1 MRAAVSP
8 SASCTQPTGERR
20 GLMSRS
26 GGRTLRALLMLLG
39 LGLGTYL
46 VYRLGPGRLLSL
58 LLRIGWH
65 LAALG
70 VIHALYQALRA
81 AALSR
86 CLLEFRVP
94 YRDVLWIRISGEAV
108 RVLTSTGPLLAE
120 LAKAWLLKRRG
131 LALHQAFASTLS
143 EILFYNLSAVAL
155 AAGGLAGL
163 ALQFPLEPSMRA
175 WVWGGVLLLSGIL
188 LVAVVVFA
196 RRAYFFHSVLKR
208 LSRRPWLS
216 SRVTPYLERVRQMEE
231 VLFRVVYDRPARFL
245 VVVALEAAAHL
256 LLILEV
262 YWVLAVLGNPPPLLF
277 PLLIETAS
285 KFISLIFL
293 FVPLQLGVA
302 EGAYAF
308 VLTLL
313 GLPAVVG
320 VTLSLVRRLRSLLVT
335 GIGLLCWWALGQRQ
349 SDPRD
354 LFETRQQE

>member
-1 MRAAVSP
+1 MPSTRPCGPRRSPAAC
-8 SASCTQPTGERR
+8 SAFQ
-20 GLMSRS
+20 
-26 GGRTLRALLMLLG
+26 
-39 LGLGTYL
+39 
-46 VYRLGPGRLLSL
+46 
-58 LLRIGWH
+58 
-65 LAALG
+65 
-70 VIHALYQALRA
+70 
-81 AALSR
+81 
-86 CLLEFRVP
+86 VP

-120 LAKAWLLKRRG
+120 PAKAWLLKRRG

-175 WVWGGVLLLSGIL
+175 SVWGVVLLLSGIL
-188 LVAVVVFA
+188 LVAVVAFA
-196 RRAYFFHSVLKR
+196 RRSFLFHSILKR

-216 SRVTPYLERVRQMEE
+216 SRVTPHLERVRQMEE
-231 VLFRVVYDRPARFL
+231 ILFKVVYDRPARFL
-245 VVVALEAAAHL
+245 MVVALQAAAHL

-285 KFISLIFL
+285 KFISLLFL

-313 GLPAVVG
+313 GLPAAVG

-335 GIGLLCWWALGQRQ
+335 GVGLLCWWALSQPVAPAVTAGAGG
-349 SDPRD
+349 PRVAAAA
-354 LFETRQQE
+354 LAEN

>member
-1 MRAAVSP
+1 MRAAVRP
-8 SASCTQPTGERR
+8 SASCTQPTGERH
-20 GLMSRS
+20 GLMSRA

-39 LGLGTYL
+39 LGLATYL
-46 VYRLGPGRLLSL
+46 VYRLGPGRILSL

-86 CLLEFRVP
+86 CLLGFRVP

-120 LAKAWLLKRRG
+120 PAKAWLLKRKG
-131 LALHQAFASTLS
+131 LSLHQAFASTLS

-188 LVAVVVFA
+188 LVAVVAFA
-196 RRAYFFHSVLKR
+196 RRAYFFHFILTR
-208 LSRRPWLS
+208 LGRRAWLS

-231 VLFRVVYDRPARFL
+231 VLFRLVYDRPARFL
-245 VVVALEAAAHL
+245 MVVGLEAAAHL

-335 GIGLLCWWALGQRQ
+335 GIGLLCWWALDQR
-349 SDPRD
+349 SSGPRD
-354 LFETRQQE
+354 LFETGRQE